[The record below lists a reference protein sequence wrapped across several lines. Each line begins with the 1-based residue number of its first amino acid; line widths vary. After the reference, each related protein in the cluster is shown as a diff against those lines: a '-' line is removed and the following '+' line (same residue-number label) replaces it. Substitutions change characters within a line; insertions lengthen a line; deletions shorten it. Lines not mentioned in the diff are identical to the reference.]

1 MHEVRVDVE
10 AVGNVSSNAIIRKL
24 FRVRYCLAHL
34 TQTWSFFVFRN
45 FVSTGLGIIDGSVQS
60 CTELMSV

>member
-45 FVSTGLGIIDGSVQS
+45 FVLLT
-60 CTELMSV
+60 

>member
-1 MHEVRVDVE
+1 MWKSAFHRGFLRMHEVRVDVE

-45 FVSTGLGIIDGSVQS
+45 FVLLT
-60 CTELMSV
+60 